1 MIKDLN
7 NLVKDYSESVK
18 MAKKVYLQ
26 TKKYLEDT
34 YNVNSSMYKKLMN
47 EALNVYN
54 EAKTE
59 LKKNAEEKLQSQF
72 SNIRKEVSD
81 RVLAP
86 QSKELLDLLPMLK
99 DGKIQGKTID
109 MILEKYGSTYMNDL
123 AIHDAISKPFKNSE
137 SLSEHIDQLENSV
150 NRFIDTYEGQDITA
164 MSYQNAVLLNGAPF
178 GYLEQEFNE
187 FVTHYSTEGGDN
199 M

>member
-1 MIKDLN
+1 MIKELN

-47 EALNVYN
+47 EALNVYS

-59 LKKNAEEKLQSQF
+59 LKKKAEKNLQSQF
-72 SNIRKEVSD
+72 SNIRKEVSN

-99 DGKIQGKTID
+99 EGKIQGKTLD
-109 MILEKYGSTYMNDL
+109 MILEKYGNTYMNDL
-123 AIHDAISKPFKNSE
+123 AIHDAINKPFKNSE